1 MKPDH
6 SPSPP
11 GVNTPGSPFRR
22 AALVVLAFVIFVDPI
37 QPARAVPPDQA
48 SLAVVR
54 LPSHGASATVIAT
67 EPGKTLLLGCGHAFT
82 GSNRGKP
89 IVLDVPTS
97 HPGPAQRVGVKLLDV
112 NYEDDLSL
120 VLLCTGPVDYCCP
133 VAPPGHRAGNLLS
146 VGYDEMQVPA
156 KVLPTHIVSLS
167 PQVTYTRERPW
178 HGRSG
183 GALIDADAGYL
194 IGVVQGYELSGPRRG
209 MYVSHQ
215 AILRFL
221 ERSRQRRMQPAS
233 PELAPLP
240 AFPAPFRRP
249 GGG

>member
-1 MKPDH
+1 MKRDY
-6 SPSPP
+6 
-11 GVNTPGSPFRR
+11 SPFHLCK
-22 AALVVLAFVIFVDPI
+22 AAWAVLAILIGMSLPVPPV
-37 QPARAVPPDQA
+37 RAVPPAQA
-48 SLAVVR
+48 PLAVVR

-82 GSNRGKP
+82 GRNRSKP
-89 IVLDVPTS
+89 IVIDVPTI
-97 HPGPAQRVGVKLLDV
+97 HPCPAQRVGVTLLDV

-120 VLLCTGPVDYCCP
+120 VLLRTGPVDYCCP
-133 VAPPGHRAGNLLS
+133 VAPSGHRPGNLLS

-156 KVLPTHIVSLS
+156 KVLPAHIVSLS

-183 GALIDADAGYL
+183 GALIDADSGTL
-194 IGVVQGYELSGPRRG
+194 IGVVQGYEVSGPRRG
-209 MYVSHQ
+209 MYVSHE

-221 ERSRQRRMQPAS
+221 KRPRPEGLPPPS
-233 PELAPLP
+233 PPLAPLP
-240 AFPAPFRRP
+240 SFPTPFCRP

>member
-1 MKPDH
+1 MRH
-6 SPSPP
+6 NYSPAHLL
-11 GVNTPGSPFRR
+11 R
-22 AALVVLAFVIFVDPI
+22 ATLALLAITIALAMPMP
-37 QPARAVPPDQA
+37 QAGAVPPGE
-48 SLAVVR
+48 SPLAVVR

-67 EPGKTLLLGCGHAFT
+67 EPGKTLVLGCGHAFT
-82 GSNRGKP
+82 GSNRSKP
-89 IVLDVPTS
+89 IVIDVPTPN
-97 HPGPAQRVGVKLLDV
+97 PGPAQRVGVQLLDV

-120 VLLCTGPVDYCCP
+120 VLLRTGPVDYCCP
-133 VAPPGHRAGNLLS
+133 VAGPGHRPGSLLS

-156 KVLPTHIVSLS
+156 KVLPAHIVSLS

-183 GALIDADAGYL
+183 GALIDADSGTL

-221 ERSRQRRMQPAS
+221 ERFRQHGIRPSA
-233 PELAPLP
+233 PESAPLP
-240 AFPAPFRRP
+240 SFPVPFYRP

>member
-1 MKPDH
+1 MRWYY
-6 SPSPP
+6 SPSHRLRI
-11 GVNTPGSPFRR
+11 VR
-22 AALVVLAFVIFVDPI
+22 AVLAITIASAWSMP
-37 QPARAVPPDQA
+37 QACAVPPWQTP
-48 SLAVVR
+48 LAVVR

-67 EPGKTLLLGCGHAFT
+67 EPGKTLILGCGHAFT
-82 GSNRGKP
+82 GSNRSKP
-89 IVLDVPTS
+89 IVIDVPTV
-97 HPGPAQRVGVKLLDV
+97 HPGPAQRVGVQLLDV

-120 VLLCTGPVDYCCP
+120 VLLRTGPVDYCCP
-133 VAPPGHRAGNLLS
+133 VAGLGHQPGNLLS

-156 KVLPTHIVSLS
+156 KVLPAHIVSLS

-183 GALIDADAGYL
+183 GALIDADSGTL

-221 ERSRQRRMQPAS
+221 ERFRQHGIRPAA
-233 PELAPLP
+233 PEPAPLP
-240 AFPAPFRRP
+240 SFPVPFYRP